1 MNDQLNWLG
10 PVTARVGAALAG
22 WRYVTPR
29 TRRDVLRL
37 SALAALAVPLA
48 ACRTGYSAE
57 PDPLA
62 LLAEQATA
70 DAAAANALASGSSTE
85 AGLARQV
92 ATVRT
97 EHARALQ
104 AEVDRLNR
112 PKTTVQV
119 VNPGGTGLATLKQR
133 LATAREQ
140 AEKLV
145 PDLERYRA
153 GLVAAVAAGCAGVQQ
168 LDDRLGPGT
177 DPGSVTPSASVV
189 PNDGVAPLQKA
200 LDAEHAAV
208 WVYGLVSAFLPSNYA
223 AGVAEGA
230 LEHQDRRDACVR
242 MLDAAGATPN
252 GPEPAYITPKPVTDA
267 TSAKSVVAAAEAD
280 AATAWAGVLDR
291 TDDKALRAVALTAL
305 LGSARRGTR
314 WRQAAGESPAAI
326 ALIGMASSG

>member
-1 MNDQLNWLG
+1 
-10 PVTARVGAALAG
+10 VVATALAG
-22 WRYVTPR
+22 WRHVTPR
-29 TRRDVLRL
+29 TRRDLLRL
-37 SALAALAVPLA
+37 SALAALTVPLA
-48 ACRTGYSAE
+48 ACRTGYSAD

-62 LLAEQATA
+62 LLAEQAAA
-70 DAAAANALASGSSTE
+70 DAAAANALATGTSTE
-85 AGLARQV
+85 ADLARQV

-112 PKTTVQV
+112 PKTTVPV
-119 VNPGGTGLATLKQR
+119 VNPGGSALTALKER
-133 LATAREQ
+133 LATARDQ

-153 GLVAAVAAGCAGVQQ
+153 GLVAAVAAGCAGLQQ

-177 DPGSVTPSASVV
+177 DPGSVTPTTSVV
-189 PNDGVAPLQKA
+189 PSEAVAPLQKA

-223 AGVAEGA
+223 AGVADGA
-230 LEHQDRRDACVR
+230 HEHQDRRDACVR
-242 MLDAAGATPN
+242 MLDAADATPD
-252 GPEPAYITPKPVTDA
+252 GPEPAYITPKAVTDA
-267 TSAKSVVAAAEAD
+267 TSAKSVVATAESD
-280 AATAWAGVLDR
+280 AATAWAGVLDG

-314 WRQAAGESPAAI
+314 WRQAAGESPAAV
-326 ALIGMASSG
+326 ALIGVAATG

>member
-1 MNDQLNWLG
+1 MS
-10 PVTARVGAALAG
+10 
-22 WRYVTPR
+22 PR

-37 SALAALAVPLA
+37 SALAALGVPLA
-48 ACRTGYSAE
+48 ACRTGYSTD

-70 DAAAANALASGSSTE
+70 DAAAANALAAGSSTE

-92 ATVRT
+92 AAVRT
-97 EHARALQ
+97 EHGRALQ

-112 PKTTVQV
+112 PKSAVQV
-119 VNPGGTGLATLKQR
+119 VNPPDIGLAGLKQR

-153 GLVAAVAAGCAGVQQ
+153 GLVAAVAAGCAGLQQ
-168 LDDRLGPGT
+168 LDDALGPGA
-177 DPGSVTPSASVV
+177 DPGTVEPSASVV
-189 PNDGVAPLQKA
+189 PEDAVAPLQKA

-208 WVYGLVSAFLPSNYA
+208 WVYGLVSAFLPANYT
-223 AGVAEGA
+223 AGVADGSH
-230 LEHQDRRDACVR
+230 EHQDRRDACVR
-242 MLDAAGATPN
+242 MLDAAGATPDV
-252 GPEPAYITPKPVTDA
+252 PEPAYITPKPVADA
-267 TSAKSVVAAAEAD
+267 TSAKSVVATAESD
-280 AATAWAGVLDR
+280 AATAWAGVLDG

-314 WRQAAGESPAAI
+314 WRQAAGESPAVV
-326 ALIGMASSG
+326 ALIGMGGAG